1 MREPQ
6 SPRGRGVATRLIL
19 GPMLLLILLLAAAPA
34 LAASPEI
41 EFVDGAP
48 MPPNV
53 RPAII
58 CSGSDYEM
66 GYQYFNQLI
75 TIHGWEW
82 WLGEYVGKSFNEN
95 QTKAL
100 KANQWLLMQNVPW
113 AIEFLKGCAAG
124 ATDAGAEM
132 TYAEVLAYFA
142 GTRAYGSEPEG
153 SQDVDLP
160 PSDGTCSGFAAWG
173 KETKDGSLIVG
184 ANGDH
189 QMYDHEMGF
198 GPDFVVMFY
207 PEEGNSFVCST
218 LLRNI
223 WHPGM
228 NNKGLSYVHHGGGG
242 WGGGG
247 PGSATKYSVA
257 RDFRVLDILRTCD
270 TAEEAKA
277 KMIGFDGG
285 GIWADVSGNAF
296 QISRA
301 EEPSLIREPGH
312 MGEKQFI
319 YAANNNTYRDKDLE
333 KDLKPATDKGVFYI
347 PHAGYLGNHPF
358 FWDVDSITR
367 NLSMWNMLHNYR
379 GKVDIEFAKMMYRFV
394 GKPPAYK
401 TIEQADADFGPTLGK
416 GWYAPIGQ
424 LGNVGTVVCRPDNG
438 DAGVYYVAATG
449 ANRNH
454 NPLCEDYYY
463 YYPDELH
470 SFYKLTLAETPGDV
484 LWESRQSAHH
494 ALYYANQQLRKLTYK
509 NPAYAPLDK
518 IFNDAVRSWFS
529 AQWERDQA
537 EKTDGYDAVMHQNK
551 ALRAFAKCEAYAN
564 HVYESLVPAPATP
577 QELGLKKWGGKWG
590 EWATRGY
597 PWDSK
602 NKRDRV
608 AIQVIPPTK
617 K

>member
-1 MREPQ
+1 
-6 SPRGRGVATRLIL
+6 
-19 GPMLLLILLLAAAPA
+19 
-34 LAASPEI
+34 
-41 EFVDGAP
+41 
-48 MPPNV
+48 
-53 RPAII
+53 
-58 CSGSDYEM
+58 
-66 GYQYFNQLI
+66 
-75 TIHGWEW
+75 
-82 WLGEYVGKSFNEN
+82 
-95 QTKAL
+95 
-100 KANQWLLMQNVPW
+100 
-113 AIEFLKGCAAG
+113 
-124 ATDAGAEM
+124 
-132 TYAEVLAYFA
+132 
-142 GTRAYGSEPEG
+142 
-153 SQDVDLP
+153 
-160 PSDGTCSGFAAWG
+160 
-173 KETKDGSLIVG
+173 
-184 ANGDH
+184 
-189 QMYDHEMGF
+189 
-198 GPDFVVMFY
+198 
-207 PEEGNSFVCST
+207 
-218 LLRNI
+218 
-223 WHPGM
+223 
-228 NNKGLSYVHHGGGG
+228 
-242 WGGGG
+242 
-247 PGSATKYSVA
+247 
-257 RDFRVLDILRTCD
+257 
-270 TAEEAKA
+270 
-277 KMIGFDGG
+277 
-285 GIWADVSGNAF
+285 
-296 QISRA
+296 
-301 EEPSLIREPGH
+301 
-312 MGEKQFI
+312 
-319 YAANNNTYRDKDLE
+319 
-333 KDLKPATDKGVFYI
+333 
-347 PHAGYLGNHPF
+347 
-358 FWDVDSITR
+358 
-367 NLSMWNMLHNYR
+367 MLHNYR

-518 IFNDAVRSWFS
+518 MFNDAVRSWFS

-564 HVYESLVPAPATP
+564 HVYESLVPPAATP
-577 QELGLKKWGGKWG
+577 QKLGLKKWGGKWG